1 MSDTDSESGNA
12 ARAFEDLRA
21 EVSVLRRSIESLPA
35 AWKANQPPDYTPSLG
50 AISKRLQEVTA
61 HLQAIEGH
69 PALHMTPEHHQH
81 AISQAGNALMRD
93 VSNRLDQADHIT
105 RSHASTLVDLIGSAR
120 EQDRQ
125 LQWLLITGAAALLVG
140 LLMSPVLARLLPF
153 GLDGRVAAIV
163 MHADRWD
170 AGSELMNKANPEA
183 WKNLM
188 AAVELSKSNRDAISA
203 CRDAAAKTKKEQR
216 CVIVLSASGAIRPT
230 STDP

>member
-1 MSDTDSESGNA
+1 VSDTDDESGNA

-50 AISKRLQEVTA
+50 AIAKRLQEVTA

-69 PALHMTPEHHQH
+69 PALRMTPEHHQH

-93 VSNRLDQADHIT
+93 VSSRLDQADHIT

-140 LLMSPVLARLLPF
+140 LLMSPILARLLPF
-153 GLDGRVAAIV
+153 GLDGRVAAVI
-163 MHADRWD
+163 MRGDRWD
-170 AGSELMNKANPEA
+170 AGADLMKAGNPVA
-183 WKNLM
+183 WNNLM
-188 AAVELSKSNRDAISA
+188 AALDLSKANREALAA
-203 CRDAAAKTKKEQR
+203 CRNAAAKTKKEQH
-216 CVIVLSASGAIRPT
+216 CTIVMQVPGAP
-230 STDP
+230 

>member
-1 MSDTDSESGNA
+1 VSDTDSESGNA

-69 PALHMTPEHHQH
+69 PALRMTPEHHQH

-93 VSNRLDQADHIT
+93 VSSRLDQADHIT
-105 RSHASTLVDLIGSAR
+105 RSHASTLVELIGSAR

-125 LQWLLITGAAALLVG
+125 LQWLIVTGAAALLIG
-140 LLMSPVLARLLPF
+140 LLVSPIFARLLPF
-153 GLDGRVAAIV
+153 GLDGRVAAII

-170 AGSELMNKANPEA
+170 AGSELMSEGNPEA
-183 WKNLM
+183 WKLLM
-188 AAVELSKSNRDAISA
+188 TAADLSTANRDALNS
-203 CRDAAAKTKKEQR
+203 CREAALKSRKSQR
-216 CVIVLSASGAIRPT
+216 CEIVVSQPGKRN
-230 STDP
+230 

>member
-69 PALHMTPEHHQH
+69 PALRMTPEHHQH

-93 VSNRLDQADHIT
+93 VSSRLDQADHIT

-125 LQWLLITGAAALLVG
+125 LQWLIVTGAAALLIG
-140 LLMSPVLARLLPF
+140 LLVSPIFARLLPF
-153 GLDGRVAAIV
+153 GLDGRVAAFV
-163 MHADRWD
+163 MRADRWD
-170 AGSELMNKANPEA
+170 AGADLMKAGNPVAWNNVMAALDLSKANREA
-183 WKNLM
+183 L
-188 AAVELSKSNRDAISA
+188 AA
-203 CRDAAAKTKKEQR
+203 CRDAAAKTKKEQH
-216 CVIVLSASGAIRPT
+216 CTVVVQVPGVP
-230 STDP
+230 